1 MPMSKLFPG
10 AISKTKNSQRGFILI
25 SLYLLLA
32 VFAVYGLCIS
42 TQSLADVRS
51 SQKTQHNLQTLY
63 LAEAG
68 LDRAIVLLRD
78 PAFSA
83 LVSDGASDPEIGY
96 TALGAGGYQV
106 DIDPVPGRTGIYRI
120 QASGFFPGTQPTL
133 PEYRRRDVDSYAQV
147 QPSGAAPPGLFGEQ
161 GVNLN
166 GSVRVDSYNSSSGT
180 VRSTGHGRVG
190 TNAVTASAVRING
203 SVVVYGDVMAGPGSN
218 RDAIR
223 ITGSSVVTGRV
234 GPADQ
239 SYPLSPVEESAGTE
253 DLRINGN
260 QTVTLAGGVHHY
272 RQLTVNGGGR
282 LTFSGPAT
290 LIVDS
295 LTLNGNAIA
304 TSGNI
309 PANLTIKVAGSSRVT
324 LNGNTSFY
332 GTIYAPRS
340 SVVLNG
346 SNRLFGA
353 VTGQFLTGN
362 GSVELWADDALSGS
376 GGSGTGNQ
384 VQVIS
389 WTESI

>member
-1 MPMSKLFPG
+1 MPMYRLFPG
-10 AISKTKNSQRGFILI
+10 AISKKSSQRGFILI

-32 VFAVYGLCIS
+32 VFAVYGLCVS

-51 SQKTQHNLQTLY
+51 AQKTEHNLQTLY

-68 LDRAIVLLRD
+68 LDRAIVSLRD

-83 LVSDGASDPEIGY
+83 LVSDGASDPEIRY

-106 DIDPVPGRTGIYRI
+106 DIDPVPGRPGIYRI
-120 QASGFFPGTQPTL
+120 QASGFFPGTQTTL
-133 PEYRRRDVDSYAQV
+133 PDYRRRDVDSYARV
-147 QPSGAAPPGLFGEQ
+147 QPSGGAPPGLFGEQ

-166 GSVRVDSYNSSSGT
+166 GSVRVDSYNSSSGA

-190 TNAVTASAVRING
+190 TNAITASAVRING
-203 SVVVYGDVMAGPGSN
+203 SVVVYGDVMAGPGSAS
-218 RDAIR
+218 DAIR

-234 GPADQ
+234 GSADQ
-239 SYPLSPVEESAGTE
+239 AYPINPVEEPAGTE

-260 QTVTLAGGVHHY
+260 QTVMLAGGVHHY

-290 LIVDS
+290 LVVDS

-309 PANLTIKVAGSSRVT
+309 PANLTIRVAGSSRVT
-324 LNGNTSFY
+324 LNGNASFY

-340 SVVLNG
+340 EVVLNG

-353 VTGQFLTGN
+353 VTGRLLTGN
-362 GSVELWADDALSGS
+362 GSVELWGDDALSAS